1 MGRAAII
8 VLDGLGTGPAPDT
21 AAYGDAGS
29 DTLGNVARAVG
40 GLKLPNL
47 EKLGLGK
54 CREGSVLPGLASGVS
69 PTAAHGIARPASAGK
84 NSTSGHWGKCGGLVE
99 KAFCTYPRGFPVPF
113 LAAFVRGTGTAAVGT
128 KPAPATA

>member
-84 NSTSGHWGKCGGLVE
+84 KTTPGAWENCGGLLG
-99 KAFCTYPRGFPVPF
+99 KAVSPHPP
-113 LAAFVRGTGTAAVGT
+113 
-128 KPAPATA
+128 